1 MPPTATQTVT
11 RVNPEKFTVDSLFA
25 CQQISVWIN
34 FKTTTVIISLRQR
47 CLQNEKHEPCRSLP
61 LGWSVHR
68 SRPSHLHQV
77 FCRNVC
83 WSSSRASSENVSVR
97 MKQRRCCRSWS
108 TRCTSPGDHE
118 NSDLYVLTDLQWCS
132 SSPQAWYWWWAAILK
147 FNKSDE
153 VYNCLPRNKMQIKI
167 QSWCNADGEVGRCFL
182 HIITAR
188 QRLLKIPN
196 WFQKT

>member
-1 MPPTATQTVT
+1 MFKENKEGMPPTATQTVT

-68 SRPSHLHQV
+68 SRPSHLRQV

-83 WSSSRASSENVSVR
+83 WSSSRASSEHVPVR
-97 MKQRRCCRSWS
+97 MKQRRCRSSSS

-118 NSDLYVLTDLQWCS
+118 NSDLYVLICCWLICSDAAAHHRPDTD
-132 SSPQAWYWWWAAILK
+132 
-147 FNKSDE
+147 DE
-153 VYNCLPRNKMQIKI
+153 
-167 QSWCNADGEVGRCFL
+167 
-182 HIITAR
+182 R
-188 QRLLKIPN
+188 Q
-196 WFQKT
+196 F

>member
-1 MPPTATQTVT
+1 MFKENKEGMPPTATQTVT

-97 MKQRRCCRSWS
+97 MKQRRCRRSWS

-118 NSDLYVLTDLQWCS
+118 NSDLYVMICCWLICSDVAAHHRPDTD
-132 SSPQAWYWWWAAILK
+132 
-147 FNKSDE
+147 DE
-153 VYNCLPRNKMQIKI
+153 
-167 QSWCNADGEVGRCFL
+167 
-182 HIITAR
+182 R
-188 QRLLKIPN
+188 QL
-196 WFQKT
+196 